1 MLAARNGVYGLT
13 MARRLTG
20 PLGQRLVAAQLTI
33 DESTAMS
40 SAQTEPDAQ
49 RLAFWI
55 TGVTI
60 YIFWNLGTL
69 LGAFMGS
76 AIDPQKYG
84 LDAAFPAAFVAMLW
98 PLLRDRR
105 ARLVA
110 ACGALICLVLIP
122 FAPIGIPVLAA
133 SLAILLGVPK

>member
-1 MLAARNGVYGLT
+1 
-13 MARRLTG
+13 
-20 PLGQRLVAAQLTI
+20 
-33 DESTAMS
+33 MS
-40 SAQTEPDAQ
+40 SAQTEPDEQ
-49 RLAFWI
+49 RIAFWI

-69 LGAFMGS
+69 LGAFTGS

-133 SLAILLGVPK
+133 SLAILLGVPR